1 MSHSVFISG
10 MGVVSPAGWGVEP
23 FRSARTTGLRLPPQE
38 LPAVPG
44 RPGYSVH
51 RVPPL
56 SPRPAYLGHA
66 RLRRSSLVS
75 QFAVGA
81 ALEALG
87 DDRNR
92 IQSGELRLGVIAA
105 VMSGGVNYS
114 RRFYQ
119 EVLVQPST
127 ASPLLFPETVF
138 NAPASHLAAVL
149 GCTGRNYT
157 LVGDQSA
164 FADGLVLAADWLDQD
179 VVDRCLVVGAE
190 EADWMT
196 AEASNLFDLGPTAEG
211 AGALCVS
218 REPHPVELTGITSPI
233 PYVTRIPLHSDLPE
247 IPSDDPKVA
256 LASLRRVLG
265 EGFAAAG
272 AWTCVA
278 AIQDATAQPGR
289 TVWAQ
294 LHGSNHQ
301 AIGVGFRST
310 SSMSRSTSH

>member
-1 MSHSVFISG
+1 MSHAVFISG

-23 FRSARTTGLRLPPQE
+23 FRLARTAGQPLPRQE
-38 LPAVPG
+38 LTGIPG
-44 RPGYSVH
+44 RPGYLVY

-56 SPRPAYLGHA
+56 SPRPTYLGHA

-87 DDRNR
+87 EDRNR
-92 IQSGELRLGVIAA
+92 VQQGELQLGVIAA

-119 EVLVQPST
+119 EVLIQPST

-149 GCTGRNYT
+149 GCAGRNYT

-164 FADGLVLAADWLDQD
+164 FGEGLALAADWLSQGL
-179 VVDRCLVVGAE
+179 VDRCLVVGAE
-190 EADWMT
+190 ESDWLT
-196 AEASNLFDLGPTAEG
+196 AEAANLFDLGPTSEG
-211 AGALCVS
+211 AGALCLS
-218 REPHPVELTGITSPI
+218 REPQPIELTGITSPI
-233 PYVTRIPLHSDLPE
+233 PYVTGTPTRSDLPE
-247 IPSDDPKVA
+247 IPADDPTVS
-256 LASLRRVLG
+256 LATLRPVLG

-272 AWTCVA
+272 AWSCVA

-301 AIGVGFRST
+301 AIGVGFRSG
-310 SSMSRSTSH
+310 SRSRPGE

>member
-1 MSHSVFISG
+1 
-10 MGVVSPAGWGVEP
+10 
-23 FRSARTTGLRLPPQE
+23 
-38 LPAVPG
+38 
-44 RPGYSVH
+44 
-51 RVPPL
+51 
-56 SPRPAYLGHA
+56 
-66 RLRRSSLVS
+66 LVS

-87 DDRNR
+87 EDRDR
-92 IQSGELRLGVIAA
+92 IPQGGLRLGVIAA

-119 EVLVQPST
+119 EVLIQPST

-149 GCTGRNYT
+149 GCAGRNYT

-164 FADGLVLAADWLDQD
+164 FADGLALAADWLCQNL
-179 VVDRCLVVGAE
+179 VDRCLVVGAE

-211 AGALCVS
+211 AGALCLS
-218 REPHPVELTGITSPI
+218 REPQPIELTGITTPI
-233 PYVTRIPLHSDLPE
+233 PYVTGTPTRSNLPE
-247 IPSDDPKVA
+247 IPADDPTVSLAA
-256 LASLRRVLG
+256 LRPVLG

-272 AWTCVA
+272 AWSCVA

-301 AIGVGFRST
+301 AIGVGFRSVGR
-310 SSMSRSTSH
+310 SRLGN

>member
-1 MSHSVFISG
+1 MSAAVFISG
-10 MGVVSPAGWGVEP
+10 TGVVSPAGWGAES
-23 FRSARTTGLRLPPQE
+23 FRSARTAGQPLPQQE
-38 LPAVPG
+38 LPGVPG
-44 RPGYSVH
+44 RPSYSVH

-56 SPRPAYLGHA
+56 SPRPPYFGHA

-87 DDRNR
+87 EDRGR
-92 IQSGELRLGVIAA
+92 IQQGELRLGVIAA

-149 GCTGRNYT
+149 GCAGRNYT
-157 LVGDQSA
+157 LVGDQA
-164 FADGLVLAADWLDQD
+164 VFGEGLALAADWLSQD
-179 VVDRCLVVGAE
+179 LVDRCLVVGAE
-190 EADWMT
+190 EADWLT
-196 AEASNLFDLGPTAEG
+196 AEASSLFNLGPTSEG
-211 AGALCVS
+211 AGAVCLS
-218 REPHPVELTGITSPI
+218 RDPHPIELAGITSPFT
-233 PYVTRIPLHSDLPE
+233 YVTGTPTPSDLPE
-247 IPSDDPKVA
+247 IPSDDPKVS
-256 LASLRRVLG
+256 LASLRPVLG

-272 AWTCVA
+272 AWSCVA
-278 AIQDATAQPGR
+278 AIQDAAAQPGR

-301 AIGVGFRST
+301 AIGVGFRSLPFA
-310 SSMSRSTSH
+310 